1 MMQENV
7 KTGNVKA
14 FIQKTLGCDCD
25 ESVFK
30 HIENERNVEA
40 GGVKLRNHINVG
52 DRLLVYVVDAEGPSF
67 VRSHVGD
74 LLEAGRKER
83 DDHKFNRFRL
93 VLVAATDSG
102 VQLEANRVLK
112 LSKAVDEKVHVHIL
126 EKAEVAAL

>member
-1 MMQENV
+1 MQENV

-25 ESVFK
+25 ESVFQ
-30 HIENERNVEA
+30 HIENERNVDA
-40 GGVKLRNHINVG
+40 GGIKLRNHINVG
-52 DRLLVYVVDAEGPSF
+52 GRLLVYIVDAEGPSF
-67 VRSHVGD
+67 VRSHMAD

-83 DDHKFNRFRL
+83 DDRNFNRFRL

-102 VQLEANRVLK
+102 VQLEVNRTLK

-126 EKAEVAAL
+126 EKSDVGAL